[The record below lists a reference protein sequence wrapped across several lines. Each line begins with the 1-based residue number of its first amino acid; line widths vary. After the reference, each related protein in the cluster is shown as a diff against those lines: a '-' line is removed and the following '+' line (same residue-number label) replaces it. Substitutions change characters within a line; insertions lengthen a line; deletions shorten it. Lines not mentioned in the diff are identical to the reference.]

1 MIKGTPF
8 IDRYWQIIFSIILVF
23 CYDYEICV
31 ISATIDHIQ
40 YACIYV
46 YADSADRSYIIIF
59 KLWFSILVSCGRTKA
74 D

>member
-40 YACIYV
+40 YVCICIYMQILQT
-46 YADSADRSYIIIF
+46 DRTLILSFIVDFYF
-59 KLWFSILVSCGRTKA
+59 GFLWEDKS
-74 D
+74 